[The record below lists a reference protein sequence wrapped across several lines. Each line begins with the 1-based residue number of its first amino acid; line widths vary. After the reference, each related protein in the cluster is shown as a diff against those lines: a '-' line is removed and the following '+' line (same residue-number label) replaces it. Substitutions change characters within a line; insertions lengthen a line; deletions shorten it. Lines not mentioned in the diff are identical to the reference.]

1 MRHRLF
7 MLLAALTMMMA
18 FVPWASAPVAGPTSL
33 LSFVAVAEAASGGG
47 AQASAPAAK
56 VTKPAAAT
64 TWTPASRTPDG
75 QPDIQ
80 GFWNFQTATPLE
92 RPKEFADK
100 AILTEAEAAAVEAK
114 AIAENDDDVLTGAP
128 EQGNPG
134 TYNNFWNDPG
144 LRVVPSRRTSLI
156 VDTPDGKMP
165 PLTPEAQ
172 KRRAENLAYRRAHPA
187 DTWEDRGPNE
197 RCLSRPIPRI
207 LSSYK
212 MGIQVLQVPG
222 YVVLHY
228 EYFHDTR
235 IIPLDRRPHLDKSIQ
250 QWTGDSRG
258 HWEGNTLV
266 VDVTNFSEKET
277 EIVRQF
283 QGLNQK
289 TLHLT
294 ERFTRVAPDVLNY
307 SVTFDDPAT
316 WTRPWTLENPWR
328 ADGVQVH
335 YEDAC
340 HEGNHGIVGILAG
353 ARADE
358 KAAEEAAKRGS
369 SPPLTP

>member
-1 MRHRLF
+1 MRHRSLT
-7 MLLAALTMMMA
+7 LLVALTIGMA
-18 FVPWASAPVAGPTSL
+18 VV
-33 LSFVAVAEAASGGG
+33 SF
-47 AQASAPAAK
+47 ASAPAAGQASTPAVK
-56 VTKPAAAT
+56 ATKPPAAT
-64 TWTPASRTPDG
+64 GWTPASRTPDG
-75 QPDIQ
+75 QPDLE

-100 AILTEAEAAAVEAK
+100 AFLTETEAAALEAK
-114 AIAENDDDVLTGAP
+114 AARESADDVLTGAP

-134 TYNNFWNDPG
+134 TYNNFWNDRG

-187 DTWEDRGPNE
+187 DTWVDRGPNE
-197 RCLSRPIPRI
+197 RCLSRPMPRI

-235 IIPLDRRPHLDKSIQ
+235 IIPLDGRPHLEKGIQ

-266 VDVTNFSEKET
+266 VDVTNFSENET
-277 EIVRQF
+277 EIVRSF

-307 SVTFDDPAT
+307 AVTFDDPAT

-328 ADGVQVH
+328 ADRVQVH

-340 HEGNHGIVGILAG
+340 HEGNHGIVGILRG

-358 KAAEEAAKRGS
+358 KKAAGTAPAGS
-369 SPPLTP
+369 K